1 MSKRP
6 RITYQVTEAGT
17 VEFERLM
24 SEVGPTAW
32 EDDNFDIRFA
42 FFSSTDM
49 EIRLRVLEGR
59 RTRLQ
64 ERLDRVQT
72 QLSMTQKEVDRYA
85 AELQRHGVESVERE
99 VEWLSEL
106 INAERNG
113 EQVNHPNA
121 TPRGVYDQ
129 ATRDPRG

>member
-1 MSKRP
+1 
-6 RITYQVTEAGT
+6 
-17 VEFERLM
+17 M

-59 RTRLQ
+59 RSRLQ
-64 ERLDRVQT
+64 ERLARVQGELERT
-72 QLSMTQKEVDRYA
+72 QAEVNRYA

-99 VEWLSEL
+99 VRWLSDL
-106 INAERNG
+106 IQAERGDVRPAPAPAASTSTSTSTERLN
-113 EQVNHPNA
+113 
-121 TPRGVYDQ
+121 T
-129 ATRDPRG
+129 